1 MEEEKLNEMFE
12 MVRENNSMLR
22 TMRRNA
28 MVGSVLKFAFWV
40 IILVVVPYY
49 IWQYF
54 QPYLE
59 EIQHTYQ
66 SVQTTSDNVSNSDI
80 AKFFEQFAGNSSG
93 K

>member
-12 MVRENNSMLR
+12 MVRQNNAMLR

-28 MVGSVLKFAFWV
+28 MVGSIIKFVFW
-40 IILVVVPYY
+40 ILLLVVVPYY
-49 IWQYF
+49 VWQYF

-59 EIQHTYQ
+59 EIQNTYQ
-66 SVQTTSDNVSNSDI
+66 SVHGTQQSFADSGI
-80 AKFFEQFAGNSSG
+80 AKFFEQFGGNGS